1 MLESLAPKTSTR
13 AHSPVLEAVLERIPP
28 LWALTDYVAVNP
40 FLGYLQR
47 PITDAAK
54 EIHNALGASVLPPAT
69 YFRSRWDAKAFT
81 AAHIT
86 RASERL
92 GLDANASLDLLDRAL
107 APVARPASQIATF
120 AEQYDSEHGTQWE
133 LFLRASIARY
143 CAVFADEG
151 GAWWHLDLEGGLWS
165 TWREAAAV
173 DRAPE
178 WTGLV
183 GYRDHVTSLPASAA
197 DAIDAMIARI
207 AIPLDDLEAYLYRL
221 LGGLFGWAS
230 LFRRESWRRSGV
242 THGPLFDLLAIRLAA
257 DSFFAGAGGTPVV
270 ALERPIEEE
279 SARLVLQES
288 SEDAYVESIARGFVR
303 SPVAQP
309 TGRDSVQAVFCI
321 DVRSEPFRRH
331 LESLDPSIRTLGFAG
346 FFGVFLA
353 VDGESARCPVL
364 LDPSLRVD
372 LDTSGKEW
380 KRSLKTFQGMP
391 PSAFAFVE
399 VAGMAYGAKL
409 LKDTCVGDRSGDPES
424 VAAFAIQDLDLATSV
439 ATAAGI
445 LKNMSIGPDLARVV
459 LLCGHHGRS
468 ANNPHAAGLD
478 CGACGGHG
486 GAINARVAAAIL
498 NDPSVRLALA
508 ERGTIVPNSTLF
520 VAGAHDTST
529 DIVSILDVRSIPAAH
544 AEDVARVQAW
554 LAAAGEKTRAER
566 AVALAM
572 PKAEPHWLMRLLA
585 PHDAATADRGKPWL
599 FPRSAKWKKA
609 TDGFLFREHGFLFR
623 EHGFLFREHGFL
635 FREMDRRA
643 RHWAEVRPEWALA
656 RNAAFIAAR
665 RHRTRGLDLA
675 GRSFLHEYD
684 SAADDDSSV
693 LSLILSAPMV
703 VASWINLQYFASTID
718 NDIFGSGTKTIHNRV
733 GRLGVVLGNGGDL
746 RTGLSV
752 QSVHTPG
759 GEWFHEPLRL
769 QVIVEAPREKI
780 DAVLG
785 QQPVVRDLVENGWVR
800 LFALESDSPTVSL
813 RRADGSWEPFGL
825 A

>member
-1 MLESLAPKTSTR
+1 MLESLSPTNATR

-28 LWALTDYVAVNP
+28 LWTLTDYVAVNP
-40 FLGYLQR
+40 FLGYRQR
-47 PITDAAK
+47 PIADAAK
-54 EIHNALGASVLPPAT
+54 EIHDALGASVLPPAK
-69 YFRSRWDAKAFT
+69 YFRSRFDAKAFT
-81 AAHIT
+81 AEHVT
-86 RASERL
+86 RAAERL
-92 GLDANASLDLLDRAL
+92 GLDANASRDLLDRAI
-107 APVARPASQIATF
+107 APAHHPVSQIVTF
-120 AEQYDSEHGTQWE
+120 AEQYDSEHGAQWE
-133 LFLRASIARY
+133 LFLRTSIARY

-151 GAWWHLDLEGGLWS
+151 GAWWHLDLEGSLWS

-178 WTGLV
+178 WTGLA
-183 GYRDHVTSLPASAA
+183 GYRDHVASLPASAA
-197 DAIDAMIARI
+197 DAIDAVIARI
-207 AIPLDDLEAYLYRL
+207 AIPRDDLGAYLYRL

-230 LFRRESWRRSGV
+230 LFRRDSWRLSEV
-242 THGPLFDLLAIRLAA
+242 TQGPLFDLLAIRLAA

-270 ALERPIEEE
+270 TLERPIEEE

-288 SEDAYVESIARGFVR
+288 SEDAYVESIVRGLRR
-303 SPVAQP
+303 SPVARLAV
-309 TGRDSVQAVFCI
+309 RDSVQAVFCI
-321 DVRSEPFRRH
+321 DVRSEPLRRH

-346 FFGVFLA
+346 FFGVSLA

-372 LDTSGKEW
+372 LDKTVNEW
-380 KRSLKTFQGMP
+380 RKSLKTLQGMP

-399 VAGMAYGAKL
+399 VAGLAYGAKL

-424 VAAFAIQDLDLATSV
+424 AAAFATPGLDLETSV

-445 LKNMSIGPDLARVV
+445 LKNMSIGPDLARIV

-486 GAINARVAAAIL
+486 GAINARVAVAIL
-498 NDPSVRLALA
+498 NNPSVRLTLV
-508 ERGTIVPNSTLF
+508 ERGTIVPSSTLF

-529 DIVSILDVRSIPAAH
+529 DIVSILDVDTIPPSH
-544 AEDVARVQAW
+544 AEDVARLQGW

-566 AVALAM
+566 AAALAM

-585 PHDAATADRGKPWL
+585 PHDAAPADHGKPWL

-609 TDGFLFREHGFLFR
+609 MDGFLHRQ
-623 EHGFLFREHGFL
+623 
-635 FREMDRRA
+635 MDRRA
-643 RHWAEVRPEWALA
+643 RDWAEVRPEWALA

-684 SAADDDSSV
+684 SAADGDASV

-703 VASWINLQYFASTID
+703 VASWINLQYFASTVD

-746 RTGLSV
+746 RTGLSM
-752 QSVHTPG
+752 QSVHTQG

-769 QVIVEAPREKI
+769 QVIVEAPRAKI

-785 QQPVVRDLVENGWVR
+785 QQPTVRDLVENGWVR
-800 LFALESDSPTVSL
+800 LFSLESDSPTVSL
-813 RRADGSWEPFGL
+813 RRADGSWEPVGV